1 LLILLSSLTDEAI
14 RRNWE
19 LYGHPDGRQE
29 VSMGIAL
36 PQWII
41 EGKNNIWVLGM
52 YGVIFGGVLPVLVGR
67 WWFGSRQK
75 TKDGVSALS
84 AASFFKSLSEDS
96 GVEDVVATLGKSY
109 AWEYNSPPKNVG
121 PGLEELERNVSSKM
135 GADWEAVLKLT
146 GAGKTSV
153 DNEAYVRR
161 KRALV
166 LLYAH
171 FLRLEVGASS
181 LQKGAFREHSIHIV
195 NA

>member
-1 LLILLSSLTDEAI
+1 MLILVCSLTDETV

-41 EGKNNIWVLGM
+41 EGKNNIWVLGL

-75 TKDGVSALS
+75 TKDGVNALS

-96 GVEDVVATLGKSY
+96 GMEDVVATLGKSY
-109 AWEYNSPPKNVG
+109 AWEYKSPPKYAG
-121 PGLEELERNVSSKM
+121 TELDELERNISSKV
-135 GADWEAVLKLT
+135 GPDWEAMLKL
-146 GAGKTSV
+146 AGVGTTSA

-171 FLRLEVGASS
+171 FLRLEVGVSS
-181 LQKGAFREHSIHIV
+181 LEKGAFCE
-195 NA
+195 